1 MTLKSAT
8 ASGHGIAGCFSSKIL
23 IPRDICAE
31 GLEFWERG
39 GSEASVR
46 RTATDL
52 ISGEDGE
59 EERDWVGGMLVQ
71 AASHSP

>member
-1 MTLKSAT
+1 MLFERNPDLK
-8 ASGHGIAGCFSSKIL
+8 
-23 IPRDICAE
+23 DISAE

-39 GSEASVR
+39 GSEASAR

-59 EERDWVGGMLVQ
+59 KERDWVGGMLVQ